1 MCGRIALERK
11 VDRMLN
17 IVEWIN
23 PESDIYDGSHIAFRM
38 GEIVIRGM
46 VSLAPRMVEVTME
59 SPHTGFTGIE
69 TIDADMP
76 VIFTEH
82 PYEISPASLAGK
94 DRDRRR
100 CIRKKRR
107 KSFRRLLPGKSLRN
121 ASGR

>member
-1 MCGRIALERK
+1 MCESITLERK

-17 IVEWIN
+17 NVEWIH
-23 PESDIYDGSHIAFRM
+23 PESDIYDGSHIAFRI
-38 GEIVIRGM
+38 GETVIRGV

-94 DRDRRR
+94 DRA
-100 CIRKKRR
+100 
-107 KSFRRLLPGKSLRN
+107 RRLLLKLYYS
-121 ASGR
+121 ASDTTV